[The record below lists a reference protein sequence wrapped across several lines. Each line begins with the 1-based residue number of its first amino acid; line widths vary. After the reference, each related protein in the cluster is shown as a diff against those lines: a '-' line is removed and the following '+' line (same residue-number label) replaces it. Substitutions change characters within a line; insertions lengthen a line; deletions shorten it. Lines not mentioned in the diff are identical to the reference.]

1 MQELMNYFPFVVIYK
16 QKVIIVP
23 VYGQKLILIILYHSI
38 NETADLIVLLL
49 QHHRHGQSIRIFG
62 NRDKVNSSVAAEYNC
77 VLGLR
82 GLNLKYVPDQV
93 KLLTYLHIDL
103 SRVLCYPQ
111 NVNNSI
117 ILAHQHITSAKLAHR
132 TYRSLNF

>member
-1 MQELMNYFPFVVIYK
+1 MQELTNYFAFVVIYK
-16 QKVIIVP
+16 QEVIIVP

-38 NETADLIVLLL
+38 NEAADLIVLLL
-49 QHHRHGQSIRIFG
+49 QHHRHGQSSRIFG
-62 NRDKVNSSVAAEYNC
+62 NRDKVNSSVAAEYDC

-82 GLNLKYVPDQV
+82 GLNLKDVPDQV

-103 SRVLCYPQ
+103 SRVLCNPHH
-111 NVNNSI
+111 VNNAI

-132 TYRSLNF
+132 TY